1 MTIDKLTLQDNPLID
16 IILFCIERMLI
27 ANLHFPN
34 VPSSNLHTLFTS
46 LLLLVLLVFFL
57 LLLLLF
63 SPQDLLRFTHTT
75 HPDKIHLQM
84 ALARF
89 EGIADY
95 LNEAK
100 RQVEQ
105 RSIVEHLNNKVT
117 GLPFK
122 LVDSK
127 RWLHRQDVVTRLVSC
142 LYCLTG
148 LPSKWD

>member
-1 MTIDKLTLQDNPLID
+1 MRT
-16 IILFCIERMLI
+16 CISLMSRIPFLMG
-27 ANLHFPN
+27 
-34 VPSSNLHTLFTS
+34 HTLFFP
-46 LLLLVLLVFFL
+46 LHC
-57 LLLLLF
+57 LLLF
-63 SPQDLLRFTHTT
+63 PSSSFFSSSHSSSSSSSSPPPSFVFLPQDLLRFTHTT

-142 LYCLTG
+142 L
-148 LPSKWD
+148 

>member
-1 MTIDKLTLQDNPLID
+1 
-16 IILFCIERMLI
+16 
-27 ANLHFPN
+27 
-34 VPSSNLHTLFTS
+34 
-46 LLLLVLLVFFL
+46 
-57 LLLLLF
+57 
-63 SPQDLLRFTHTT
+63 
-75 HPDKIHLQM
+75 M

-95 LNEAK
+95 LNESK

-142 LYCLTG
+142 VWYFFWVFNFTNFVNFCENISAKIFDTTHSFHSLTARASMDIPG
-148 LPSKWD
+148 LKLLNLQVTVSKEIHLK

>member
-1 MTIDKLTLQDNPLID
+1 
-16 IILFCIERMLI
+16 MLI

-46 LLLLVLLVFFL
+46 LLLLVLLVFFLLLFFLHVLLLFFLLL

-105 RSIVEHLNNKVT
+105 HSIVEHLNNKVT

-148 LPSKWD
+148 LLSKWD

>member
-1 MTIDKLTLQDNPLID
+1 MVTVDKLALQDNPLVG
-16 IILFCIERMLI
+16 IILHRKDVNCKL
-27 ANLHFPN
+27 AFPKCPPI
-34 VPSSNLHTLFTS
+34 PSSILHTLFTS
-46 LLLLVLLVFFL
+46 LLFFL

-105 RSIVEHLNNKVT
+105 RSIVEHLNDKVT

-142 LYCLTG
+142 LTVPNL
-148 LPSKWD
+148 

>member
-1 MTIDKLTLQDNPLID
+1 
-16 IILFCIERMLI
+16 
-27 ANLHFPN
+27 
-34 VPSSNLHTLFTS
+34 
-46 LLLLVLLVFFL
+46 
-57 LLLLLF
+57 
-63 SPQDLLRFTHTT
+63 
-75 HPDKIHLQM
+75 M

-127 RWLHRQDVVTRLVSC
+127 RWLHRQDVVTRLVRLPLFGNSRECALFADSAC
-142 LYCLTG
+142 LHFYGLFCYVLSGFAFLLCTELCESVINTG
-148 LPSKWD
+148 YGHANFGMYMYKVCC